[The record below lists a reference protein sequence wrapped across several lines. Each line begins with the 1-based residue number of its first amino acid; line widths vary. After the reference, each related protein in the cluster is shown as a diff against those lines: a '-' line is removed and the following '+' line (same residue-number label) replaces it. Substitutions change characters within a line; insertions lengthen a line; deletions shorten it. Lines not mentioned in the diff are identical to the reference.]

1 VYSTND
7 MKNSST
13 QQQTCYRM
21 MGPKKWMAFFPFGVE
36 NAPGDYQRY
45 AEAVHDVIND
55 EAQR

>member
-1 VYSTND
+1 